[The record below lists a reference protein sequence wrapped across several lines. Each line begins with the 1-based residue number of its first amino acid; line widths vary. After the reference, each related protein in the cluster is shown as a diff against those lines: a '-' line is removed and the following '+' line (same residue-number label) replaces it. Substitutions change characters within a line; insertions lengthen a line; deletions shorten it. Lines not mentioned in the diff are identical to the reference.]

1 MKLVV
6 DIFGGDNSPIET
18 VAGAVEAINEQK
30 DLSLILTGD
39 ETLINDELKKYE
51 YDKQRIEVVHAP
63 EVISC
68 NESPTTA
75 IKRKKDSS
83 LVVAYGLLKE
93 REDVKGLVS
102 AGSTGAVL
110 AGGILKLGRIKG
122 VSRPALAPVLPAIV
136 DGEEKGN
143 VLLIDCG
150 ANVDCKPVNLLHFA
164 LMGSIYM
171 NKLYGIEKPRVALL
185 SNGVEDAKGCAL
197 TKEAFAMLKDCP
209 NINFVGNMEARDI
222 ISGKYDVVVSDGFYG
237 NICLK
242 SLEAVADGMMS
253 VLKKSVMS
261 SLRQKIG
268 FLFMKPAF
276 KKLKNSLD
284 YNKKGGAVFLGVE
297 KIVVKAHGSSK
308 KAAFK
313 NAILQAMRASES
325 GVSDIIKEEITKM
338 VATDAAENAD
348 KEQA

>member
-39 ETLINDELKKYE
+39 ETLINDELKKHE
-51 YDKQRIEVVHAP
+51 YDKQRIEVVHAS

-171 NKLYGIEKPRVALL
+171 NELYGIEKPRVALL

-253 VLKKSVMS
+253 VLKKSVTS

-276 KKLKNSLD
+276 KKLKGTLD

-313 NAILQAMRASES
+313 NAILQAMRASEI

>member
-18 VAGAVEAINEQK
+18 VAGAVEALNEQK
-30 DLSLILTGD
+30 DLSLVLTGD
-39 ETLINDELKKYE
+39 ETLINNELAKLE
-51 YDKQRIEVVHAP
+51 YDKDRIEIVHAP

-83 LVVAYGLLKE
+83 LVIAYETLKQ
-93 REDVKGLVS
+93 RDDVKGLVS

-122 VSRPALAPVLPAIV
+122 VSRPALAPILPVIK
-136 DGEEKGN
+136 DGVEQGN
-143 VLLIDCG
+143 VMLIDCG
-150 ANVDCKPVNLLHFA
+150 ANVDCKPVNLVHFA

-171 NKLYGIEKPRVALL
+171 SRLYGIQSPRVALL

-197 TKEAFAMLKDCP
+197 TKETFGLLSEMK

-222 ISGKYDVVVSDGFYG
+222 LSGKYDVVVSDGFYG
-237 NICLK
+237 NVCLK
-242 SLEAVADGMMS
+242 SLEAVADAMMDIF
-253 VLKKSVMS
+253 KTNIKSS
-261 SLRQKIG
+261 FRQKIG
-268 FLFMKPAF
+268 YLFMKPTF
-276 KKLKNSLD
+276 KKLKGALD

-308 KAAFK
+308 RVAYK
-313 NAILQAMRASES
+313 NAILQAMRACEG
-325 GVSDIIKEEITKM
+325 GVSDIIREEITKM
-338 VATDAAENAD
+338 TAEADA
-348 KEQA
+348 QV